1 MRLLLDHGAD
11 LERTTDDDSAMRP
24 LHFAAQTGDQLCVK
38 ELLLARADPTAANAE
53 GQTPAVLA
61 AAHPEVRRC
70 SLVEPPAHPLA
81 RALDPSRPQPQ
92 PSLSP

>member
-53 GQTPAVLA
+53 GQTPVYKNGL
-61 AAHPEVRRC
+61 PLPVRTTRLL
-70 SLVEPPAHPLA
+70 S
-81 RALDPSRPQPQ
+81 ALCVRQQKPWLIFP
-92 PSLSP
+92 